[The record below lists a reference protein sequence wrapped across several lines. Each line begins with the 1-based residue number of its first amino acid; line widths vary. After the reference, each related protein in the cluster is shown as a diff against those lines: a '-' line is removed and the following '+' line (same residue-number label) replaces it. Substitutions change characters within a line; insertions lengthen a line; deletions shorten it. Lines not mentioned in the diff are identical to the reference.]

1 MLLKKPIN
9 ENNKENKKRRQVLN
23 YLAFIKFW
31 AMILIIRSHFDESKI
46 KKIYY
51 GRRMCEFLFV
61 SSGFLVGYNYYKK
74 AMPATFYNS
83 WKYAYK
89 HLKTF
94 YPLHIINSFYSIFTY
109 KGKFN
114 LTYYE
119 KLIFNCLL
127 VKVYVMGFNNI
138 SWFISVL
145 LLCYFLSPLFLGGIG
160 NINNSLIIFSL
171 VVFIRAGI
179 ELLIKNG
186 AENILS
192 INFHF
197 NHVIKLME
205 FYLGMLMIPLFLKIK
220 CFLDK
225 YENKIYL
232 KYLFTNIQIIF
243 PVFIYFIMLEFNY
256 KLSRCYFVLIFGL
269 CIFSISFDYGYLSII
284 IKKKIFQEIMSC
296 QMEMYLL
303 HLNLNSILMKIL
315 ISHWPQNSEFKFLM
329 QIIFIFIIS
338 YIYKKIFKERLANLL
353 DKIIN
358 IFFTIFIIN

>member
-1 MLLKKPIN
+1 MLIEKPLNEHKKDN
-9 ENNKENKKRRQVLN
+9 EKRRQTLN
-23 YLAFIKFW
+23 YISFIKFW
-31 AMILIIRSHFDESKI
+31 AMILIIRWHL
-46 KKIYY
+46 YY
-51 GRRMCEFLFV
+51 RKFRINYGVRMCEFLFV

-205 FYLGMLMIPLFLKIK
+205 FH
-220 CFLDK
+220 
-225 YENKIYL
+225 
-232 KYLFTNIQIIF
+232 
-243 PVFIYFIMLEFNY
+243 
-256 KLSRCYFVLIFGL
+256 GL
-269 CIFSISFDYGYLSII
+269 
-284 IKKKIFQEIMSC
+284 
-296 QMEMYLL
+296 
-303 HLNLNSILMKIL
+303 
-315 ISHWPQNSEFKFLM
+315 
-329 QIIFIFIIS
+329 
-338 YIYKKIFKERLANLL
+338 
-353 DKIIN
+353 
-358 IFFTIFIIN
+358 